1 MHCTLWRKRSTTN
14 NINKKNSGIKELEV
28 FEALLLVRSILK
40 NGGGACEAGG
50 MYVCML

>member
-1 MHCTLWRKRSTTN
+1 MLCGEKGVLL
-14 NINKKNSGIKELEV
+14 IILKKKSGIKELEV